1 MNNIPIKKKHSN
13 SMVVRLLGSRI
24 KQYRIAYRLTQ
35 KEMSEQTGINV
46 VTLRKFE
53 NGQSYNIGLNSFIAI
68 MRVLDKVEK
77 FDELLPPMGMSVY
90 EEEKILNKRPKRVKH
105 ANKNIESDTMGD

>member
-1 MNNIPIKKKHSN
+1 
-13 SMVVRLLGSRI
+13 MVVRLLGSRI

-68 MRVLDKVEK
+68 MRVLDKGEK

>member
-1 MNNIPIKKKHSN
+1 
-13 SMVVRLLGSRI
+13 MVVRLLGSRI

-35 KEMSEQTGINV
+35 KDMSEQTGINV

-68 MRVLDKVEK
+68 MRVLDKVER
-77 FDELLPPMGMSVY
+77 FDELLPPMAMSVY

-105 ANKNIESDTMGD
+105 ADKDFESNTMGD